1 MLTRLRIKNLKG
13 LRDTGDMA
21 IRPLTFLIGPNSA
34 GKSTVIEALL
44 MIRQTVDSR
53 DMKNPLLIDGPY
65 VKLNSYRDLIFGHDT
80 KNQLSIELD
89 FVPGPEYQAFDLL
102 QDSPGD
108 INISLAVSFRYN
120 DTTNQIHPESVY
132 FQARSGGHKTTDLV
146 SGYIHRI

>member
-44 MIRQTVDSR
+44 MIRQTVYSR
-53 DMKNPLLIDGPY
+53 DMKNPLLVDGPY

-80 KNQLSIELD
+80 ENMLSIEFGFL
-89 FVPGPEYQAFDLL
+89 PP
-102 QDSPGD
+102 
-108 INISLAVSFRYN
+108 
-120 DTTNQIHPESVY
+120 
-132 FQARSGGHKTTDLV
+132 
-146 SGYIHRI
+146 RI